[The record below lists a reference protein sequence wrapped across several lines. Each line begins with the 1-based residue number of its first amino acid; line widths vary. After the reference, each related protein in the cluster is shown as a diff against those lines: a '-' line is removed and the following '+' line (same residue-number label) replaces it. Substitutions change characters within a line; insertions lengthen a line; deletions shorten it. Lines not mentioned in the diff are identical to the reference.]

1 MKLLCQCAFDNVS
14 FITIDPI
21 CPGIVTAACTFGG
34 EYITVNVQSGNV
46 YTFSTCGSLAFDSQI
61 TLYDAL
67 GLTVLGYNDD
77 GCGLQSTL
85 TWTATYTGQVQ
96 VLLDRFNCLSQD
108 TCMDLSV
115 TCSPPT
121 GNGDGCNT
129 NTLLCQNTAGPFG
142 FTSPG
147 PPVSSCLDWLGISQ
161 FAYILINVTT
171 SGPLNVLI
179 QGDVPFGYLDVA
191 IFNIPNGIDPC
202 DAIQNPANELGCN
215 YAGFSSGCNQF
226 GNTFPCLSSVPS
238 PNVTAGQTLMIVVED
253 WQNGASSS
261 FNLQLGPPPN
271 AQSGTATATI
281 LPAGPFCLNAPSTQ
295 LTAVDMGGIW
305 SGPGTTSDGQ
315 FSASVA
321 GIGTHEIDYTIG
333 QPPCVASGNTTIN
346 VLNTPQAQITL
357 SDDAIC
363 AGESALLSASGGGTY
378 LWNTGESIPTIAVA
392 PNVTTSYTVIVTLS
406 GGCNSTVTETVTVLP
421 ALTTSAI
428 SHQ

>member
-1 MKLLCQCAFDNVS
+1 
-14 FITIDPI
+14 
-21 CPGIVTAACTFGG
+21 
-34 EYITVNVQSGNV
+34 
-46 YTFSTCGSLAFDSQI
+46 
-61 TLYDAL
+61 
-67 GLTVLGYNDD
+67 
-77 GCGLQSTL
+77 
-85 TWTATYTGQVQ
+85 
-96 VLLDRFNCLSQD
+96 
-108 TCMDLSV
+108 
-115 TCSPPT
+115 
-121 GNGDGCNT
+121 
-129 NTLLCQNTAGPFG
+129 
-142 FTSPG
+142 
-147 PPVSSCLDWLGISQ
+147 LDWYGISQ

-171 SGPLNVLI
+171 SGPLNLLI
-179 QGDVPFGYLDVA
+179 QGDVPFGFLDVA

-202 DAIQNPANELGCN
+202 DAIQDSANELGCN

-226 GNTFPCLSSVPS
+226 GNNFPCLSSVPS

-281 LPAGPFCLNAPSTQ
+281 LPAGPFCLNAPTTQ

-321 GIGTHEIDYTIG
+321 GIGTHEIDYAIG
-333 QPPCVASGNTTIN
+333 QPPCVASGNTTIT

-363 AGESALLSASGGGTY
+363 VGETVLLSASGGGTY
-378 LWNTGESIPTIAVA
+378 LWNTGQSIPTIAVS
-392 PNVTTSYTVIVTLS
+392 PSVTTSYTVSVALS

-421 ALTTSAI
+421 PLTTSAI